1 MRLSVVV
8 SVLWLLVCALGAH
21 AAGEDPVE
29 LEQGVESLSS
39 TKLKDAVKQ
48 VPQKLNLGV
57 DNFLGMG
64 VKRKSVAGAYG
75 TSAAVMLGAAAIG
88 YQATNLRS
96 QRRTAYKKK
105 LKYLAAAQGR
115 SIPGA
120 SSPPVL
126 PVAQAEP
133 LSLRRRYGTPWSQ
146 TQGRPTLEWKRRALT
161 DNTLVAIEDYNKLIG
176 ANEGLASGG
185 IAVTSAVEGRQ
196 RSLDAGTRFR
206 C

>member
-8 SVLWLLVCALGAH
+8 SILWLLVCALGAH
-21 AAGEDPVE
+21 AAGEDPVD
-29 LEQGVESLSS
+29 LEKGVESLSS

-48 VPQKLNLGV
+48 VPKKLNLGV

-75 TSAAVMLGAAAIG
+75 TSAAVTLGAAAIG

-126 PVAQAEP
+126 PAVQAQP
-133 LSLRRRYGTPWSQ
+133 MRRRWGTPWSQ
-146 TQGRPTLEWKRRALT
+146 TQGRPTLEWKRRALS
-161 DNTLVAIEDYNKLIG
+161 DETLVTIEDYNKFIG
-176 ANEGLASGG
+176 ATEGLASGG
-185 IAVTSAVEGRQ
+185 IAVTGA
-196 RSLDAGTRFR
+196 
-206 C
+206 

>member
-105 LKYLAAAQGR
+105 LSEFHPTR
-115 SIPGA
+115 
-120 SSPPVL
+120 SSPV
-126 PVAQAEP
+126 
-133 LSLRRRYGTPWSQ
+133 
-146 TQGRPTLEWKRRALT
+146 
-161 DNTLVAIEDYNKLIG
+161 
-176 ANEGLASGG
+176 GG
-185 IAVTSAVEGRQ
+185 IAG
-196 RSLDAGTRFR
+196 
-206 C
+206 